1 MVFGLGLL
9 WAWINMP
16 GGLYGTLWLLGIA
29 YFTVLLPL
37 GVRTIAGVVLQIDK
51 SLEECARVCGAGW
64 GYQMRT
70 ITLPLLKPGIIAAWM
85 LLFAASV
92 REVGA
97 SLLLM
102 GPHSKV
108 IGPSIVSTWANSGTQ
123 LTAAMALMQTFVVMI
138 ALVILFRVTRDT
150 KREMS

>member
-1 MVFGLGLL
+1 M
-9 WAWINMP
+9 
-16 GGLYGTLWLLGIA
+16 
-29 YFTVLLPL
+29 LLPL

-70 ITLPLLKPGIIAAWM
+70 VTLPLLKPGIIAAWL

-108 IGPSIVSTWANSGTQ
+108 IAPVDRRHLGQFAARSSPRPWRSSRPSW
-123 LTAAMALMQTFVVMI
+123 
-138 ALVILFRVTRDT
+138 
-150 KREMS
+150 